1 MPPKPTPT
9 APPTISAAVK
19 AAAAI
24 AAPST
29 SKQPPKKK
37 KVVAKAKKP
46 GSETMLQPIIK
57 KPSALSVS
65 TGTKSAGDN
74 IKFTSQNN
82 NNTPTANSILQ
93 KAHNLAASQQSGSGV
108 SSSAIPTNNSSS
120 SASQQQLEKFK
131 LGRAKIARQEL
142 EQMDSIERA
151 FREDTNVWA
160 GPSNVVFP
168 RRYHDGLKLNEDGTE
183 KKLSGSSSSA
193 IDNPYMAYY
202 YGSQSQGWMYG
213 EGYAGIGG
221 QSWMEATS
229 NNNNNNN
236 SPDKKMKK
244 KKKKNDKQNETNS
257 NKAFLMDDVTII
269 DNALRANGLS
279 RGDVTPKA
287 YACLLEQSR
296 RYALELIT
304 NAQDYAIHAQR
315 HTIPSLLPSD
325 LLLAVQMSNDMNG
338 VSSTLPTPEEISNLS
353 SSVNRTALPPIP
365 SNCYNGVALPPVNEQ
380 LTARTYDVVNGSRIT
395 QRMMRGGDL
404 PFVSDDL
411 GDIITRG
418 GDLSPKKKNKSGG
431 SYGAGRGR
439 QIVVNIKSGGGNVG
453 GTAAVAGADGD
464 ASSAT
469 SGGNLTKVTTGVKKK
484 GQKRTLTEL

>member
-9 APPTISAAVK
+9 APSTISAAVK

-24 AAPST
+24 AA
-29 SKQPPKKK
+29 QPPNKKK
-37 KVVAKAKKP
+37 AVAKKS
-46 GSETMLQPIIK
+46 GSDMLQPIIK
-57 KPSALSVS
+57 KPSALSIS

-74 IKFTSQNN
+74 MKFTSQQN
-82 NNTPTANSILQ
+82 NNTPTTNSILQ
-93 KAHNLAASQQSGSGV
+93 KAHNLAASKQSGSGV
-108 SSSAIPTNNSSS
+108 SSSSATPNNSSS
-120 SASQQQLEKFK
+120 ASASQQQLEKFK
-131 LGRAKIARQEL
+131 VGRAKIAQQEL

-151 FREDTNVWA
+151 FREDTNVWV

-183 KKLSGSSSSA
+183 KKRSGGSSSA
-193 IDNPYMAYY
+193 INNPYMTDY

-229 NNNNNNN
+229 NNNNN

-244 KKKKNDKQNETNS
+244 KKKKNKQNETTNS

-279 RGDVTPKA
+279 RDDVTPKA

-304 NAQDYAIHAQR
+304 DAQDYAIHAQR

-325 LLLAVQMSNDMNG
+325 LLLAVQMSNDVNG

-365 SNCYNGVALPPVNEQ
+365 INCYNGVALPPVNEQ
-380 LTARTYDVVNGSRIT
+380 LTARTYDVVNGARVT

-411 GDIITRG
+411 GDIIAKNG
-418 GDLSPKKKNKSGG
+418 YGNNQKKKKKSGG

-439 QIVVNIKSGGGNVG
+439 QIVVNIKSGGGDVG
-453 GTAAVAGADGD
+453 ATAAAAGGGD
-464 ASSAT
+464 ASGAT
-469 SGGNLTKVTTGVKKK
+469 SGGNLTKVTTGVSKKK